1 MVNSQEI
8 IERSV
13 YSSLLR
19 VAIALGYT
27 IDPNNYLPINAE
39 NAAKYKEDIG
49 KLKKVVA
56 IFGTGENQSKGQ
68 KIAPRIVVNARG
80 FFPGAIGL
88 PKQLI
93 EKEEGIGF
101 TATEEPY
108 ETIDQYIDIH
118 LVAGNQED
126 MRLLH
131 TIMFSSIP
139 QRGYI
144 KPYNEDKFLFSGNIF
159 LELVNFFD
167 IPVLEVGLMEKVY
180 QFVIQDCLIE
190 EKSMVA
196 DIVPIKDIT
205 LLLEGY
211 DYPLIEVPTK

>member
-27 IDPNNYLPINAE
+27 IDPNDYLPINAE
-39 NAAKYKEDIG
+39 NAAKYKTDIG

-68 KIAPRIVVNARG
+68 KITPRIVVNARG

-88 PKQLI
+88 PRQLI

-144 KPYNEDKFLFSGNIF
+144 KPYNEDQFLFSGNIF

-167 IPVLEVGLMEKVY
+167 IPVLDVGIMEKVY

-190 EKSMVA
+190 EKTTVA
-196 DIVPIKDIT
+196 DLVPIKDIT

-211 DYPLIEVPTK
+211 DFPFIEVPTK

>member
-27 IDPNNYLPINAE
+27 IDPNDYLPINAE
-39 NAAKYKEDIG
+39 NAAKYKTDIG

-68 KIAPRIVVNARG
+68 KITPRIVVNARG

-88 PKQLI
+88 PRQLI

-144 KPYNEDKFLFSGNIF
+144 KPYNEDQFLFSGNIF

-167 IPVLEVGLMEKVY
+167 IPVLDVGIMEKVY

-190 EKSMVA
+190 EKTTVA
-196 DIVPIKDIT
+196 DLVPIKDIT

-211 DYPLIEVPTK
+211 DFPLIEVPTK

>member
-167 IPVLEVGLMEKVY
+167 IPVLDVGLMEKVY